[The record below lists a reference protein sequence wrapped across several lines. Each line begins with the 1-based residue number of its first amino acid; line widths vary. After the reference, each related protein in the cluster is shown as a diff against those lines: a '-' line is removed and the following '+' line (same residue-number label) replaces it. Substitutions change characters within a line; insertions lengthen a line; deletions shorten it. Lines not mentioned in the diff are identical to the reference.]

1 MISLT
6 SGLFG
11 IYLQNNFESWVSM
24 ILFVIYSSIYFIFAN
39 NYQYFKII
47 KSMILNFLKKII
59 GQENSNVT
67 VNFEIELTASVL
79 AYEIARSDGEITD
92 EELAVL
98 MNEIEKIA
106 NKVGKSN
113 EELLKIIEIYSKD
126 SISFHEFVEDINNNY
141 TKQQKLDLLKFMW
154 KMAYADKRLDVDEE
168 RLIRRM
174 ADLIKI
180 KDIEVLKLK
189 NLFRV

>member
-1 MISLT
+1 
-6 SGLFG
+6 
-11 IYLQNNFESWVSM
+11 
-24 ILFVIYSSIYFIFAN
+24 
-39 NYQYFKII
+39 
-47 KSMILNFLKKII
+47 MILNFFKKDNPDK
-59 GQENSNVT
+59 EDSNVK

-79 AYEIARSDGEITD
+79 AYELARSDGEITD

-113 EELLKIIEIYSKD
+113 KELLKIIEIYSKD